1 MTRRTHVAIDIG
13 ASSGRHVLGWLE
25 DGKLCLRE
33 MYRFENGADM
43 RDGMLVWDHARLER
57 EIVAGLKACRD
68 AGETPETVAIDTWGV
83 DYALLDESGA
93 LLGDTIAY
101 RDKRTRATENTLD
114 DAAELAPDR
123 LFERFYRADA
133 ARTQKTGGYGIGLS
147 AAKAIAD
154 AHRGSISACLENG
167 AAEIVFTVVL

>member
-93 LLGDTIAY
+93 LLGDKSNTVIFDNAKLHALVPSFRAQY
-101 RDKRTRATENTLD
+101 RFDQAAPRSVRYFLTHPEAQRD
-114 DAAELAPDR
+114 DADFDRFCDRIVEVMERAER
-123 LFERFYRADA
+123 EIA
-133 ARTQKTGGYGIGLS
+133 AL
-147 AAKAIAD
+147 
-154 AHRGSISACLENG
+154 
-167 AAEIVFTVVL
+167 